1 MLWVVMYVLFVDIC
15 ATFLLQELS
24 LKYKQMTYRYFYF
37 ACNGHSIISSI
48 LLVIHSKTSAGTVAT
63 YIFTCSRIFCQSKA
77 HISILFVNYNS
88 IITFYQRNRAFLW
101 NEIHTSGCFL
111 CSVFKCLCILCLHF
125 SYMYIIQHGIFN

>member
-48 LLVIHSKTSAGTVAT
+48 LLVIHSKTSAGTVAIYLPVQGYFVKVKLT
-63 YIFTCSRIFCQSKA
+63 F
-77 HISILFVNYNS
+77 LF
-88 IITFYQRNRAFLW
+88 FL
-101 NEIHTSGCFL
+101 
-111 CSVFKCLCILCLHF
+111 
-125 SYMYIIQHGIFN
+125 